1 MEKGLRK
8 EGEFVSIQAP
18 LYDEMPEVAK
28 LWADAQTMKAVG
40 GAIVF
45 SKERWKDWYR
55 QMVEPTDGQNQ
66 YCLVY
71 NQSNEVVGEVSFHR
85 FNQIFKM
92 ADFNIK
98 IYDHHRRKGYAK
110 EAMRLMMDY
119 YFNEFGGEILR
130 DEVINE
136 KGQQALSNFGF
147 EMMMKTEQGLLF
159 EMTKTR
165 FTSLRMP

>member
-1 MEKGLRK
+1 MKKDLRK
-8 EGEFVSIQAP
+8 EGEFVYIQPP
-18 LYDEMPEVAK
+18 LYEEMTEVAK
-28 LWADAQTMKAVG
+28 LWADTKTMKEVG

-45 SKERWKDWYR
+45 SEERWNDWYQR
-55 QMVEPTDGQNQ
+55 MVEPTDGRNQ

-71 NQSNEVVGEVSFHR
+71 NQAHEVVGEVSFHR
-85 FNQIFKM
+85 FNQILKI

-98 IYDHHRRKGYAK
+98 IYDHHRGKGYAK
-110 EAMRLMMDY
+110 EATRLMMDY

-136 KGQQALSNFGF
+136 KGQQALAKFGF
-147 EMMMKTEQGLLF
+147 EMMMATEQGLVF

-165 FTSLRMP
+165 FTSLK

>member
-1 MEKGLRK
+1 
-8 EGEFVSIQAP
+8 
-18 LYDEMPEVAK
+18 
-28 LWADAQTMKAVG
+28 
-40 GAIVF
+40 
-45 SKERWKDWYR
+45 
-55 QMVEPTDGQNQ
+55 
-66 YCLVY
+66 
-71 NQSNEVVGEVSFHR
+71 
-85 FNQIFKM
+85 M